1 MTVVVL
7 ALLGVSAAT
16 YALVKYQNI
25 ERVSDLGVDASPA
38 GAPRN
43 YLVVGSDT
51 RAGTEPSSD
60 VEGQRSDTMMI
71 VRVDPRAEQAAVLSI
86 PRDLVVPIS
95 GTGGTDRINSAYA
108 RGRATLVDTI
118 RDHFDIEIHHYVEID
133 FAGFERLVDH
143 VGGVPLWVG
152 AAIKDTMSG
161 LYIGNLGCRTL
172 DGEHALAYVRSR
184 QLQYKTETGEWS
196 RPDPSADLGRI
207 ERQQVF
213 MRNALSKAMAH
224 IKSNPTQIPQL
235 VNIAVDSVAID
246 DRMSVRELL
255 DLSERFRDFQPD
267 ALLTYPLPIVERG
280 DGATLAMDRA
290 AAEPILNV
298 FRGLDPGEITPGLI
312 TVTVL
317 NGTGEPNQATDT
329 AGAFQTIGFQV
340 GQPSDAEEA
349 PERTT
354 VYHRPGE
361 NAYGLRVARHIT
373 GGAALV
379 PRDDLGLDEGEVVV
393 VTGGDFTTINREPTL
408 DEMPPTTQPSS
419 AATTPPEETPSEDEV
434 AAPATT
440 SQANPDQGT
449 TTTTTPPPPP
459 PEPSIPEFV
468 VGDIPPD
475 ADCG

>member
-1 MTVVVL
+1 
-7 ALLGVSAAT
+7 
-16 YALVKYQNI
+16 
-25 ERVSDLGVDASPA
+25 
-38 GAPRN
+38 
-43 YLVVGSDT
+43 
-51 RAGTEPSSD
+51 
-60 VEGQRSDTMMI
+60 
-71 VRVDPRAEQAAVLSI
+71 
-86 PRDLVVPIS
+86 VVPIS

-118 RDHFDIEIHHYVEID
+118 RDHFDVEIHHYVEID

-152 AAIKDTMSG
+152 AAIKDTKSG
-161 LYIGNLGCRTL
+161 LYVEDLGCVTL
-172 DGEHALAYVRSR
+172 DGKQALAYVRSR
-184 QLQYKTETGEWS
+184 QLQYIAETGEWS

-213 MRNALSKAMAH
+213 MRNAVSKAMARV
-224 IKSNPTQIPQL
+224 KSNPTQIPQL

-255 DLSERFRDFQPD
+255 DLSQRFREFEPD
-267 ALLTYPLPIVERG
+267 TLLTYPLPVVERG

-290 AAEPILNV
+290 TAEPILNV

-317 NGTGEPNQATDT
+317 NGTGEPNQATDA

-349 PERTT
+349 PERTV

-361 NAYGLRVARHIT
+361 DAYGLRVARHIT
-373 GGAALV
+373 GGAGIA
-379 PRDDLGLDEGEVVV
+379 PRDDLGLDEGEVAV
-393 VTGGDFTTINREPTL
+393 VTGSDFTTINREPTPL
-408 DEMPPTTQPSS
+408 DQMPTTRPAGTE
-419 AATTPPEETPSEDEV
+419 AAPEETASEDGV
-434 AAPATT
+434 AAPAET

-449 TTTTTPPPPP
+449 TNTTTPPPPP

-468 VGDIPPD
+468 VGDLPSG